1 MSTNVYI
8 NDLATFLPNAPVTN
22 ETIED
27 VLGKVNDLPSRT
39 KRIILRNN
47 KIKTRHYALDLET
60 GRLTHTNAQMSAE
73 AIRGLAPYDS
83 FTLDF
88 IECLCCGT
96 STPDLLIPGHA
107 LMVLGELGIP
117 ACEAVTTAGICISGM
132 TAFKFAY
139 LNIAAGC
146 SENAVACGSD
156 SAASYLRTRFFA
168 SEQPKQLTTD
178 VDLKKKPF
186 RAFDAEFL
194 RWMLSDGA
202 GAAFLSN
209 RKNDTGPSLRVDW
222 MEHVSYA
229 GLLETC
235 MYAGGLKQE
244 DGRMVGW
251 REVEHYEYT
260 QANGSDEND
269 LTTRQASKYL
279 IRQDT
284 KLLEKEI
291 VRTAIDWALA
301 RTIKKH
307 DLSPDDFDWY
317 LPHYSS
323 NFFRDKFYQAMKKIG
338 FEIPYD
344 RWFTN
349 LSEKGNTGS
358 ASIYIIIEELFK
370 SGQLQKG
377 QKLLCFIP
385 ESGRF
390 SHVFMQLTVV

>member
-1 MSTNVYI
+1 MSINVYI
-8 NDLATFLPNAPVTN
+8 NDLAAFLPNAPITN

-27 VLGKVNDLPSRT
+27 VLGKINGLPSRT
-39 KRIILRNN
+39 KKIMLRNN
-47 KIKTRHYALDLET
+47 KIRTRHYALDLET

-83 FTLDF
+83 FTLKD

-107 LMVLGELGIP
+107 LMVLGELGLP
-117 ACEAVTTAGICISGM
+117 ACEAVTTGGICISGM

-146 SENAVACGSD
+146 SDNAVACGSD
-156 SAASYLRTRFFA
+156 AASSYLRSRFFS
-168 SEQPKQLTTD
+168 SEQPKLND
-178 VDLKKKPF
+178 VDLEKKPF

-229 GLLETC
+229 GQLETC
-235 MYAGGLKQE
+235 MYAGGCKQE

-251 REVEHYEYT
+251 REVEYYQET
-260 QANGSDEND
+260 QTKNND
-269 LTTRQASKYL
+269 TKNLATRQTSRYL

-301 RTIKKH
+301 QAIKKH
-307 DLSPDDFDWY
+307 DLSPEEFDWY

-349 LSEKGNTGS
+349 LSTKGNTGS
-358 ASIYIIIEELFK
+358 ASIYIIMEELFK

-390 SHVFMQLTVV
+390 SHVFLQLSVV